1 MQPTDQDLAAVF
13 SQLADEAL
21 LARCASGQLTP
32 QAQAIAAKEARSRGL
47 TPVEPPPT
55 PGDDGTP
62 GGDADAPYLGDFV
75 IVATHLKPFEAE
87 LLQTMLESSGI
98 PAEAGDVNMVRMH
111 GLLFNALGG
120 ASLRVPQA
128 FVAQAQEL
136 MAAFKR
142 GELSLKDGEAEP
154 DAP

>member
-32 QAQAIAAKEARSRGL
+32 PAQAIAAKEARSRGL
-47 TPVEPPPT
+47 APMDPPLTPE
-55 PGDDGTP
+55 DDGP
-62 GGDADAPYLGDFV
+62 LVGEANAPYLGDFV

-87 LLQTMLESSGI
+87 LLQTMLASNGI

-128 FVAQAQEL
+128 FVAQAEEL

-154 DAP
+154 GMP